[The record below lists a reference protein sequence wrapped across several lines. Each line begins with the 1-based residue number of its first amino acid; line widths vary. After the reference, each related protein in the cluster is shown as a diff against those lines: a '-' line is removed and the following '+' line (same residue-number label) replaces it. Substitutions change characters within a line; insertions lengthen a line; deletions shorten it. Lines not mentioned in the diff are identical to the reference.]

1 MASDASWWTDPEA
14 GKSGDQGAPV
24 VRHAPDGHN
33 YHVPDGE
40 MLGKMPRMKSRSGR
54 FAIIPA
60 ANKDGSS
67 KGFDPTVAGPV
78 HVDPDAPD
86 GGVVFDPD
94 AVRKSDVN
102 RAVAHAVY
110 PHQAYYQLGV
120 SAAAIGVG
128 RRGRAAAPAAPARD
142 NPHLP
147 PGAYIVPSADPVQ
160 GPAPYEDV
168 PVNPM
173 PSFPQPAPIQHP
185 QPAAMVPQFSHAGLQ
200 PPAPAQPLDPNLL
213 LSMMHSMQ
221 QQLQAVVA
229 TQRAAAASQPFPTTG
244 LSPSPMP
251 VGLPALATTPVEVR
265 HRQAPQPA
273 QGRGFEDESARP
285 IRKRRGNEEGQE
297 VSSVVRRRPPQDEPD
312 PPQTVGEYERATEE
326 DRDAVIVGFEALK
339 VKWLNGPLASKPKFQ
354 VIFELPQGKVMPRY
368 HDVLVG
374 EGNVTLVYDTRY
386 EDGFLYDPPDL
397 QDATFKV
404 HVPKLKK
411 TFTVSS
417 MGMKVAFGV
426 FDMIILVK
434 QDEEALDYS
443 ENE

>member
-24 VRHAPDGHN
+24 VRHAPDDDH
-33 YHVPDGE
+33 YHVPDRE
-40 MLGKMPRMKSRSGR
+40 MLGKMRGSLVGQ

-60 ANKDGSS
+60 ADKEGRSR
-67 KGFDPTVAGPV
+67 GFDPTRAGPV

-94 AVRKSDVN
+94 AVRKSDLET
-102 RAVAHAVY
+102 AVETSRY
-110 PHQAYYQLGV
+110 PHQAFYKLGV

-326 DRDAVIVGFEALK
+326 DRDAVIVGFTSTPTRSSTSPRHGGLH
-339 VKWLNGPLASKPKFQ
+339 GPGVARPTCAH
-354 VIFELPQGKVMPRY
+354 RA
-368 HDVLVG
+368 VLVRVHLLMFG
-374 EGNVTLVYDTRY
+374 TYRMAMERVISYFLTDVEVLNARTTRRRS
-386 EDGFLYDPPDL
+386 GR
-397 QDATFKV
+397 T
-404 HVPKLKK
+404 
-411 TFTVSS
+411 S
-417 MGMKVAFGV
+417 
-426 FDMIILVK
+426 
-434 QDEEALDYS
+434 
-443 ENE
+443 